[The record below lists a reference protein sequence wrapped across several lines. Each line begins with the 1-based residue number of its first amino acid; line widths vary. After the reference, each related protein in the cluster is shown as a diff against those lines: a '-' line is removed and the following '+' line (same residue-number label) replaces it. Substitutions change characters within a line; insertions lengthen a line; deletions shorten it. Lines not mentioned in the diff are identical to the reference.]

1 MDLLYFLA
9 IIIPIAAQIYVSYT
23 YNRFKKVRNDFGL
36 TGFDV
41 AKKILE
47 VNGLEKLYVVET
59 QGKLTDHYDS
69 SRKTIRLSS
78 EVYHEESIAALAIAA
93 HECGHALQDKEGYF
107 FLRLRAMIYPMV
119 SIGTKF
125 AYVLLIIGFLFEL
138 MNMIIVA
145 IALYGLGLIFQ
156 LITLPVE
163 FDASKRALNMLR
175 SLHVCNQVGDDGT
188 GKMLRA
194 AAFTYVAGV
203 LSSALEIIRLI
214 AIFNRERD

>member
-23 YNRFKKVRNDFGL
+23 YNRFKKVRNDFEL

-107 FLRLRAMIYPMV
+107 FLRLRAMIYPVV

-145 IALYGLGLIFQ
+145 IALYGLGLVFQ

-175 SLHVCNQVGDDGT
+175 SLHICNQVGDDGT

-203 LSSALEIIRLI
+203 LSSALEIIRLL

>member
-107 FLRLRAMIYPMV
+107 FLRLRAMIYPVV

-125 AYVLLIIGFLFEL
+125 AYVLLIIGFLFEF

-145 IALYGLGLIFQ
+145 IALYGLGLVFQ

-175 SLHVCNQVGDDGT
+175 SLHICNQVGDDGT

-203 LSSALEIIRLI
+203 FSSALEIIRLI

>member
-107 FLRLRAMIYPMV
+107 FLRIRAMIYPVV

-145 IALYGLGLIFQ
+145 IALYGLGLVFQ

-203 LSSALEIIRLI
+203 LSSALEIIRLL

>member
-107 FLRLRAMIYPMV
+107 FLRLRTMIYPVV

-145 IALYGLGLIFQ
+145 IALYGLGLVFQ

-175 SLHVCNQVGDDGT
+175 SLHICNQVGDDGT

-203 LSSALEIIRLI
+203 LSSALEIIRLL

>member
-47 VNGLEKLYVVET
+47 VNGLENLYVVET

-107 FLRLRAMIYPMV
+107 FLRLRAMIYPVV

-145 IALYGLGLIFQ
+145 IALYGLGLVFQ

-175 SLHVCNQVGDDGT
+175 SLHICNQVGDDGT

-203 LSSALEIIRLI
+203 LSSALEIIRLL

>member
-23 YNRFKKVRNDFGL
+23 YNRFKKVKNDFGL

-145 IALYGLGLIFQ
+145 IALYGLGLVFQ

-163 FDASKRALNMLR
+163 LDASKRALNMLR
-175 SLHVCNQVGDDGT
+175 SLHICNQVGDDGT

>member
-23 YNRFKKVRNDFGL
+23 YNRFKKVKNDFGL

-107 FLRLRAMIYPMV
+107 FLRLRAMIYPVV

-145 IALYGLGLIFQ
+145 IALYGLGLVFQ

-175 SLHVCNQVGDDGT
+175 SLHICNQVGDDGT

>member
-47 VNGLEKLYVVET
+47 VNGLENLYVVET

-107 FLRLRAMIYPMV
+107 FLRLRAMIYPVV

-145 IALYGLGLIFQ
+145 IALYGLGLVFQ

-175 SLHVCNQVGDDGT
+175 SLHICNQVGDDGT

>member
-107 FLRLRAMIYPMV
+107 FLRLRAMIYPVV

-145 IALYGLGLIFQ
+145 IALYGLGLVFQ

-175 SLHVCNQVGDDGT
+175 SLHICNQVGDDGT

>member
-59 QGKLTDHYDS
+59 QGRLTDHYDS

-107 FLRLRAMIYPMV
+107 FLRLRAMIYPVV

-145 IALYGLGLIFQ
+145 IALYGLGLVFQ

-175 SLHVCNQVGDDGT
+175 SLHICNQVGDDGT

>member
-107 FLRLRAMIYPMV
+107 FLRLRAMIYPVV

-145 IALYGLGLIFQ
+145 IALYGLGLVFQ

-188 GKMLRA
+188 GKMLSA

-203 LSSALEIIRLI
+203 LSSALEIIRLL

>member
-23 YNRFKKVRNDFGL
+23 YNRFKKVKNDFGL

-107 FLRLRAMIYPMV
+107 FLRLRAMIYPVV

-145 IALYGLGLIFQ
+145 IALYGLGLVFQ

-175 SLHVCNQVGDDGT
+175 SSFLFST
-188 GKMLRA
+188 L
-194 AAFTYVAGV
+194 FSTLL
-203 LSSALEIIRLI
+203 LS
-214 AIFNRERD
+214 

>member
-107 FLRLRAMIYPMV
+107 FLRLRAMIYPIV
-119 SIGTKF
+119 GIGTKF

-145 IALYGLGLIFQ
+145 IALYGLGLVFQ

-175 SLHVCNQVGDDGT
+175 SLHICNQVGDDGT

-214 AIFNRERD
+214 AIFNRNRD

>member
-23 YNRFKKVRNDFGL
+23 YNIFKKVKNDFGL

-107 FLRLRAMIYPMV
+107 FLRLRAMIYPVV

-145 IALYGLGLIFQ
+145 IALYGLGLVFQ

-163 FDASKRALNMLR
+163 LDASKRALNMLR
-175 SLHVCNQVGDDGT
+175 SLHICNQVGDDGT

-203 LSSALEIIRLI
+203 LSSALEIIRLL

>member
-23 YNRFKKVRNDFGL
+23 YNRFKKVRNDFRL

-145 IALYGLGLIFQ
+145 IALYGLGLVFQ

-175 SLHVCNQVGDDGT
+175 SLHICNQVGDDGT

>member
-59 QGKLTDHYDS
+59 QGRLTDHYDS

-107 FLRLRAMIYPMV
+107 FLRLRAMIYPVV

-145 IALYGLGLIFQ
+145 IALYGLGLVFQ

-175 SLHVCNQVGDDGT
+175 SLHICNQVGDDGT

-203 LSSALEIIRLI
+203 LSGALEIIRLI

>member
-107 FLRLRAMIYPMV
+107 FLRLRAMIYPVV

-145 IALYGLGLIFQ
+145 IALYGLGLVFQ

-163 FDASKRALNMLR
+163 FDASKRALIELKNLG
-175 SLHVCNQVGDDGT
+175 LVTDDELDGAK
-188 GKMLRA
+188 KMLTSA
-194 AAFTYVAGV
+194 ALTYVAGV
-203 LSSALEIIRLI
+203 LSSALELLRLI
-214 AIFNRERD
+214 FIFTDRKD

>member
-23 YNRFKKVRNDFGL
+23 YNRFKKVKNDFGL

-107 FLRLRAMIYPMV
+107 FLRLRAMIYPVV

-145 IALYGLGLIFQ
+145 IALYGLGLVFQ

-175 SLHVCNQVGDDGT
+175 SLHICNQVGDDGT

-214 AIFNRERD
+214 TIFNRERD

>member
-69 SRKTIRLSS
+69 NRKTIKLSS

-107 FLRLRAMIYPMV
+107 FLRLRAMIYPVV

-145 IALYGLGLIFQ
+145 IALYGLGLVFQ

-163 FDASKRALNMLR
+163 LDASKRALNMLR
-175 SLHVCNQVGDDGT
+175 SLHICNQVGDDGT

>member
-107 FLRLRAMIYPMV
+107 FLRLRAMIYPVV

-175 SLHVCNQVGDDGT
+175 SLHICNQVGDDGT

-203 LSSALEIIRLI
+203 LSSALEIIRLL

>member
-78 EVYHEESIAALAIAA
+78 EVYHEESIAALALAA

-107 FLRLRAMIYPMV
+107 FLRLRAMIYPVV
-119 SIGTKF
+119 SVGTKL
-125 AYVLLIIGFLFEL
+125 AYILLVIGFLFEHA
-138 MNMIIVA
+138 NMIFAA
-145 IALYGLGLIFQ
+145 ILLYGLGLVFQ

-175 SLHVCNQVGDDGT
+175 SLHICNQVGDDGT

-194 AAFTYVAGV
+194 AALTYVAGV

-214 AIFNRERD
+214 AIFNKNRD

>member
-59 QGKLTDHYDS
+59 QGRLTDHYDS

-107 FLRLRAMIYPMV
+107 FLRLRAMIYPVV

-125 AYVLLIIGFLFEL
+125 AYVLLIIGFLFEF

-145 IALYGLGLIFQ
+145 IALYGLGLVFQ

-175 SLHVCNQVGDDGT
+175 SLHICNQVGDDGT

>member
-107 FLRLRAMIYPMV
+107 FLRLRAMIYPVV

-145 IALYGLGLIFQ
+145 IALYGLGLVFQ

-163 FDASKRALNMLR
+163 LDASKRALNMLR
-175 SLHVCNQVGDDGT
+175 SLHICNQVGDDGT

-203 LSSALEIIRLI
+203 LSSALEIIRLL

>member
-78 EVYHEESIAALAIAA
+78 EVYHEESIASLAIAA

-107 FLRLRAMIYPMV
+107 FLRIRAMIYPVV

-145 IALYGLGLIFQ
+145 IALYGLGLVFQ

-175 SLHVCNQVGDDGT
+175 SLHICNQVGDDGT

>member
-23 YNRFKKVRNDFGL
+23 YNRFKKVKNDFGL

-59 QGKLTDHYDS
+59 QGRLTDHYDS

-78 EVYHEESIAALAIAA
+78 EVYHEESIASLAIAA

-107 FLRLRAMIYPMV
+107 FLRLRAMIYPVV

-125 AYVLLIIGFLFEL
+125 AYVLLIIGFLFEF

-145 IALYGLGLIFQ
+145 IALYGLGLVFQ

-175 SLHVCNQVGDDGT
+175 SLHICNQVGDDGT

>member
-107 FLRLRAMIYPMV
+107 FLRIRAMIYPVV

-145 IALYGLGLIFQ
+145 IALYGLGLVFQ

-175 SLHVCNQVGDDGT
+175 SLHICNQVGDDGT

-203 LSSALEIIRLI
+203 LSSALEIIRLL

>member
-23 YNRFKKVRNDFGL
+23 YNRFKKVKNDFGL

-107 FLRLRAMIYPMV
+107 FLRLRAMIYPVV

-145 IALYGLGLIFQ
+145 IALYGLGLVFQ

-163 FDASKRALNMLR
+163 LDASKRALNMLR
-175 SLHVCNQVGDDGT
+175 SLHICNQVGDDGT

>member
-78 EVYHEESIAALAIAA
+78 EVYHEESIASLAIAA

-107 FLRLRAMIYPMV
+107 FLRIRAMIYPVV
-119 SIGTKF
+119 SIGTKI
-125 AYVLLIIGFLFEL
+125 AYDLLIIGFLFEL

-145 IALYGLGLIFQ
+145 IALYGLGLVFQ

-175 SLHVCNQVGDDGT
+175 SLHICNQVGDDGT

-203 LSSALEIIRLI
+203 LSSALEIIRLL

>member
-107 FLRLRAMIYPMV
+107 FLRLRAMIYPVV

-125 AYVLLIIGFLFEL
+125 AYVLLIIGFLFEF

-145 IALYGLGLIFQ
+145 IALYGLGLVFQ

-175 SLHVCNQVGDDGT
+175 SLHICNQVGDDGT

>member
-23 YNRFKKVRNDFGL
+23 YNRFKKVKNDFGL

-107 FLRLRAMIYPMV
+107 FLRLRAMIYPVV

-145 IALYGLGLIFQ
+145 IALYGLGLVFQ

-175 SLHVCNQVGDDGT
+175 SLHICNQVGDDGT

-203 LSSALEIIRLI
+203 ISSALEIIRLI

>member
-107 FLRLRAMIYPMV
+107 FLRLRAMIYPVV

-145 IALYGLGLIFQ
+145 IALYGLGLVFQ

-175 SLHVCNQVGDDGT
+175 SLHICNQVGDDGT

-203 LSSALEIIRLI
+203 LSSALEIIRLL

>member
-23 YNRFKKVRNDFGL
+23 YNRFKKVKNDFGL

-107 FLRLRAMIYPMV
+107 FLRLRAMIYPVV

-145 IALYGLGLIFQ
+145 IALYGLGLVFQ

-175 SLHVCNQVGDDGT
+175 SLHICNQVGDDGT

-214 AIFNRERD
+214 AIFNRDRD

>member
-107 FLRLRAMIYPMV
+107 FLRIRAMIYPVV

-145 IALYGLGLIFQ
+145 IALYGLGLVFQ

-175 SLHVCNQVGDDGT
+175 SLHICNQVGDDGT

>member
-107 FLRLRAMIYPMV
+107 FLRLRAMIYPIV

-145 IALYGLGLIFQ
+145 IALYGLGLVFQ

-175 SLHVCNQVGDDGT
+175 SLHICNQVGDDGT

>member
-93 HECGHALQDKEGYF
+93 HECGHALQDKEEYF
-107 FLRLRAMIYPMV
+107 FLRLRAMIYPVV

-145 IALYGLGLIFQ
+145 IALYGLGLVFQ

-175 SLHVCNQVGDDGT
+175 SLHICNQVGDDGT